1 MKNVQSGLNSL
12 KSKLDDLD
20 VRKLKTVPVNLKKL
34 SDIVDN
40 DVVKKTVYDQL
51 LKKVN
56 AIDTSRLN

>member
-12 KSKLDDLD
+12 KSKVDDLD
-20 VRKLKTVPVNLKKL
+20 VRKLKTVPVDLKKL
-34 SDIVDN
+34 SDIIDN

>member
-12 KSKLDDLD
+12 KSKVDDLD